1 MTLGGKGLC
10 RLLHQCSQK
19 GKFPNNK
26 REICPLFISI
36 WPKDPVV
43 YLIDKYVCYKVERK
57 GLRNKKGEPP
67 MTELNQIVLNQIEL
81 FLA

>member
-1 MTLGGKGLC
+1 MM
-10 RLLHQCSQK
+10 
-19 GKFPNNK
+19 
-26 REICPLFISI
+26 
-36 WPKDPVV
+36 
-43 YLIDKYVCYKVERK
+43 YLIDKYVCYKFERK